1 MSDEKYILA
10 KYDRDIQ
17 GLSHIQRGLAADMA
31 ALKKSDEAK
40 SRMIDEHRQE
50 RQEMLAKIGELM
62 RQVETLTTRMD
73 TAARKIG
80 QIEKQGGVT

>member
-17 GLSHIQRGLAADMA
+17 GLSHMQRGLASDMA
-31 ALKKSDEAK
+31 ALRKADEAK
-40 SRMIDEHRQE
+40 SKLIDEHHRE

-62 RQVETLTTRMD
+62 RVVDALTARMD

-80 QIEKQGGVT
+80 QIEKQAVT